1 MRHSIIVI
9 SIVVGMI
16 AAALVAVDNTGVVA
30 AVPERVSATQRGIKG
45 INSKPKGRQ
54 RSNPAGRPRDD
65 DRVTGLYAGVRLAFR
80 YGKTAIEEAMYA
92 VGIATPPRKDR
103 FAVVSVDLPDG
114 YRHALVYH
122 VDNPT
127 YRKLQRV
134 LRGSKHD
141 PVIVAYGRDQNV
153 YSLPVEVGE
162 GFHAG
167 FVNPSFVIVKQ
178 VDRKG
183 RFDPTQNVVVDGRRV
198 EVRAR
203 CGARGQEGLLLQLPR
218 VRPQDRGLR
227 RHLSQRARGD
237 RRGLRELRHRRLPDR
252 RGRDRDRPRR
262 RPSGSGQGRGSR
274 GGVGADAVVSRAVVR
289 MAVER
294 DHPVGDPGKWE
305 ATTAERPP
313 TSRRTRA
320 VQPDG
325 PSILNEDRPVGR
337 NTR

>member
-178 VDRKG
+178 VDRNG

-203 CGARGQEGLLLQLPR
+203 
-218 VRPQDRGLR
+218 
-227 RHLSQRARGD
+227 
-237 RRGLRELRHRRLPDR
+237 
-252 RGRDRDRPRR
+252 
-262 RPSGSGQGRGSR
+262 
-274 GGVGADAVVSRAVVR
+274 
-289 MAVER
+289 VER
-294 DHPVGDPGKWE
+294 VAKKGYCFNCRESVRRTEVYDVTLANGRE
-305 ATTAERPP
+305 ATVGGCVNCGTGVY
-313 TSRRTRA
+313 RTGVVGTEIVPVVALQGAARA
-320 VQPDG
+320 AVPAG
-325 PSILNEDRPVGR
+325 V
-337 NTR
+337 

>member
-30 AVPERVSATQRGIKG
+30 AVPERVSATQRGVKG

-203 CGARGQEGLLLQLPR
+203 
-218 VRPQDRGLR
+218 
-227 RHLSQRARGD
+227 
-237 RRGLRELRHRRLPDR
+237 
-252 RGRDRDRPRR
+252 
-262 RPSGSGQGRGSR
+262 
-274 GGVGADAVVSRAVVR
+274 
-289 MAVER
+289 VER
-294 DHPVGDPGKWE
+294 VAKKGYCFNCRESVRRTEVYDVTLANGRE
-305 ATTAERPP
+305 ATVGGCVNCGTGVY
-313 TSRRTRA
+313 RTGVVGTEIVPVVALQGAARA
-320 VQPDG
+320 AVPAG
-325 PSILNEDRPVGR
+325 V
-337 NTR
+337 